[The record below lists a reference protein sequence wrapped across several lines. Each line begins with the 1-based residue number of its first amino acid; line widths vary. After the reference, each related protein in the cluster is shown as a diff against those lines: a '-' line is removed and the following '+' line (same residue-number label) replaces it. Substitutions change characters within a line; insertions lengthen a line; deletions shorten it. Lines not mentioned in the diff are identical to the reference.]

1 MVPIVVALLLFLV
14 HLLILND
21 SDTLDIV
28 SACSGVLFSVIVDQI
43 RIRGE
48 IQATGI
54 LYLEYFYFILYLL
67 IIAVA
72 INAMLF
78 SQKPNIRWLQ
88 YQQSLIPKLLY
99 WPGMLT
105 LLLVFTLF
113 VF

>member
-1 MVPIVVALLLFLV
+1 MTSLELGKTGYGFIFSKKGTFLC
-14 HLLILND
+14 HPNSDIL
-21 SDTLDIV
+21 
-28 SACSGVLFSVIVDQI
+28 DQI
-43 RIRGE
+43 NLRSKILAG
-48 IQATGI
+48 GI